1 MARDYEAAP
10 LSSDEVIMSMF
21 SDSLGREVTEDT
33 VLTSEEELTAGA
45 EVQGRLDSVQEQ
57 MRRMRE
63 GEEVDIDA
71 LMDSKAQ
78 LALLEMWHE
87 RRGQ

>member
-1 MARDYEAAP
+1 
-10 LSSDEVIMSMF
+10 
-21 SDSLGREVTEDT
+21 
-33 VLTSEEELTAGA
+33 
-45 EVQGRLDSVQEQ
+45 
-57 MRRMRE
+57 MRE

-87 RRGQ
+87 RRKFGFKKARKRAQWSKR